1 MSDKREER
9 LANVRTVSSDMK
21 SSDMKSSDMKKMKLL
36 MCMDYIVNHIR
47 SYDDYDFRHSWNL
60 LAIPVDLG
68 HLIDGID
75 EEKLKRNEI
84 YGLENDEIFEG
95 AFRVGVQSL
104 VHAVYPKEWESV
116 GPYLHP
122 REGIFSL

>member
-1 MSDKREER
+1 MSDKREQRLTNSRSVER
-9 LANVRTVSSDMK
+9 VSLSDI
-21 SSDMKSSDMKKMKLL
+21 KKMKLL

-47 SYDDYDFRHSWNL
+47 NYDDYDFRHAWNTICI
-60 LAIPVDLG
+60 IPSRLMGVVDTVDEGELVRRK
-68 HLIDGID
+68 INGIED
-75 EEKLKRNEI
+75 
-84 YGLENDEIFEG
+84 DEIFEDV
-95 AFRVGVQSL
+95 FRVGIQSL

>member
-9 LANVRTVSSDMK
+9 LANSRTEERVSPSC
-21 SSDMKSSDMKKMKLL
+21 MKKLKLL

-47 SYDDYDFRHSWNL
+47 NYDDYDFRHSWNTMG
-60 LAIPVDLG
+60 IPPGLMGVVNTVDEGELVRRK
-68 HLIDGID
+68 INGIEDD
-75 EEKLKRNEI
+75 EF
-84 YGLENDEIFEG
+84 FED
-95 AFRVGVQSL
+95 AFRFGVQSL

-122 REGIFSL
+122 RKGIFSL

>member
-1 MSDKREER
+1 
-9 LANVRTVSSDMK
+9 
-21 SSDMKSSDMKKMKLL
+21 MKKMKLL

-47 SYDDYDFRHSWNL
+47 NYDDYDFQHAWNTFG
-60 LAIPVDLG
+60 IPSGIMKVIDTVDESELVRRK
-68 HLIDGID
+68 INGIEDD
-75 EEKLKRNEI
+75 EV
-84 YGLENDEIFEG
+84 FED

-122 REGIFSL
+122 REGVFSL